1 MELGELAADVKAG
14 KEGAMFELWEA
25 VRRFVVKKA
34 EQRAAR
40 PGCRVPAEDF
50 IQAGFFAMLD
60 AAEAY
65 DPERE
70 HGFLKLLAFTLK
82 KRFAEEQGIRS
93 SKRDAL
99 FYAGSADVPAVWDDP
114 EGPTVAEVI
123 LDKIAELPF
132 LDVEYADFLEY
143 CRGTI
148 DAALATVSPRQA
160 EIIRAHYSGGVTLEG
175 VAAQTGI
182 TKQAISGYEQVAFFK
197 ISMGKYNRL
206 LRECL
211 DTFSEFEGEAPGY
224 IRRPTETSPMKNAGR
239 MTA

>member
-1 MELGELAADVKAG
+1 MDPGELAADVKAG
-14 KEGAMFELWEA
+14 KEGAMCELWEA
-25 VRRFVVKKA
+25 VRRFVVMKA

-82 KRFAEEQGIRS
+82 KRFAEEQGFRS

-99 FYAGSADVPAVWDDP
+99 FYASSADVPAVWDDP
-114 EGPTVAEVI
+114 EGPTIAEVI
-123 LDKIAELPF
+123 PDESAELPF
-132 LDVEYADFLEY
+132 LGVEYADFLEY

-148 DAALATVSPRQA
+148 NAALATVSPRQA
-160 EIIRAHYSGGVTLEG
+160 ETIRAHYSEG
-175 VAAQTGI
+175 MSLDEIGARTGI
-182 TKQAISGYEQVAFFK
+182 TRQSVFGTEQRAFYRL
-197 ISMGKYNRL
+197 MRGKYRRL
-206 LRECL
+206 LRDCL
-211 DTFSEFEGEAPGY
+211 DTFTEFHNCEAADY
-224 IRRPTETSPMKNAGR
+224 IARPTEAAAMKRA
-239 MTA
+239 